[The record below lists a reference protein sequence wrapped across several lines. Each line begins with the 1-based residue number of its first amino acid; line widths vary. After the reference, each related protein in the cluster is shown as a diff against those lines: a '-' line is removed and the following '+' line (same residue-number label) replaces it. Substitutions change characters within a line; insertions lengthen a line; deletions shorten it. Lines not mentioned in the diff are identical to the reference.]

1 MHLATRIAI
10 RYALTFRS
18 FHFITIISI
27 ISAVGIIVGTCAL
40 VCVMS
45 IFNGFREFTEQQLTQ
60 IDPHIRISAARG
72 ASMDSADSIASVIES
87 LEGVSAAVPNTQG
100 RIAVLRRGNLQVAQ
114 LIGIDYSG
122 LARLSAIP
130 KSVIDG
136 YYSGSVS
143 EDTPSLLIGALL
155 ANNLQLAPRDTVSL
169 VSPLLIESSIKSF
182 RPSFGL
188 RAAISGIFYCNAKEY
203 DESYIYTDRRT
214 ANRLLS
220 VSSNSANSIDIRLKD
235 IENTESTKGKI
246 CDKFPEL
253 KAETWYD
260 LHSDL
265 YNIMKMERLSTFVVI
280 GLIVMIAVFNIFASM
295 TMTVVEKQRD
305 IAVMKAIGARTSL
318 IRRVYMTQGLLVG
331 CISTVIGVG
340 LGLALCYGQIRYGWI
355 GLDGQKFIVEALPVA
370 VDFGDVISTAVFSL
384 VLSTLAAVFPAR
396 KAAESTIMQGIRNE

>member
-27 ISAVGIIVGTCAL
+27 ISAIGIIVGTCAL

-60 IDPHIRISAARG
+60 IDPHIRLSAARG
-72 ASMDSADSIASVIES
+72 TSVDAADSIARAIES
-87 LEGVSAAVPNTQG
+87 TEGVRAAVPNTQG

-114 LIGIDYSG
+114 LIGIEYSG

-130 KSVIDG
+130 KSIIDG
-136 YYSGSVS
+136 FYSDRIT
-143 EDTPSLLIGALL
+143 EETPSLLVGALL

-182 RPSFGL
+182 RPSFGV
-188 RAAISGIFYCNAKEY
+188 RAAVGGIFYCNAKEY
-203 DESYIYTDRRT
+203 DESYIYTDRQT

-220 VSSNSANSIDIRLKD
+220 VASNSANAIDIRLVN
-235 IENTESTKGKI
+235 IEKTESIKNSISKA
-246 CDKFPEL
+246 FPDL
-253 KAETWYD
+253 RAETWYD

-305 IAVMKAIGARTSL
+305 IAVMKTIGAKTSL
-318 IRRVYMTQGLLVG
+318 IRRVYLTQGLLVG
-331 CISTVIGVG
+331 CISTIIGVG
-340 LGLALCYGQIRYGWI
+340 LGLALSYGQIRYGWI
-355 GLDGQKFIVEALPVA
+355 GLDGQKFIVDALPVS
-370 VDFGDVISTAVFSL
+370 VDFGDVIATALFAL
-384 VLSTLAAVFPAR
+384 LLSTIAAVFPAR

>member
-60 IDPHIRISAARG
+60 IDPHIRLSSSRG
-72 ASMDSADSIASVIES
+72 TFVEGADSIARVIES
-87 LEGVSAAVPNTQG
+87 SGAVSAAIPNTQG

-114 LIGIDYSG
+114 LIGIDYFG

-130 KSVIDG
+130 NSIIDG
-136 YYSGSVS
+136 YYYDKLS
-143 EDTPSLLIGALL
+143 EDTPSLLVGALL
-155 ANNLQLAPRDTVSL
+155 ANNLQLAPKDTVSL

-182 RPSFGL
+182 RPSFGVK
-188 RAAISGIFYCNAKEY
+188 AAISGIFYSNAKEY
-203 DESYIYTDRRT
+203 DESYIYTDRLT

-220 VSSNSANSIDIRLKD
+220 VPANTANAIDIRLKS
-235 IENTESTKGKI
+235 IEKTESEKNSI
-246 CDKFPEL
+246 QAIFPDL
-253 KAETWYD
+253 RAETWYD
-260 LHSDL
+260 LHRDL
-265 YNIMKMERLSTFVVI
+265 YNIMRMERLSTFVVI

-305 IAVMKAIGARTSL
+305 IAVIKAVGAKTSL
-318 IRRVYMTQGLLVG
+318 IRRIYLTQGLMVG
-331 CISTVIGVG
+331 CISTFIGIA
-340 LGLALCYGQIRYGWI
+340 LGLFLCYGQIHYGWI
-355 GLDGQKFIVEALPVA
+355 GLDGQKFIIEALPVS
-370 VDFGDVISTAVFSL
+370 VDTGDVIATAIFAL
-384 VLSTLAAVFPAR
+384 LLSSLAAVFPAR
-396 KAAESTIMQGIRNE
+396 KAAETTIMQGIRNE